1 MFHRLAEAKAR
12 RSDAKG
18 IQMRSL
24 PRRIVVGVVVTA
36 FVFVAGGA
44 TTAAAVKAKSTQTEA
59 TWVSFDAEKKTVK
72 VKVKKPGKGAKPPKH
87 LKLKKGKE
95 AEFNVIPTGSILKR
109 TSVAINGKKGDLTDI
124 PAGKTVNIYW
134 VPDPNDE
141 KARFARKIDLF
152 KTAEEQGVDA
162 D

>member
-1 MFHRLAEAKAR
+1 
-12 RSDAKG
+12 
-18 IQMRSL
+18 MRSL
-24 PRRIVVGVVVTA
+24 ARQIVVGVVVTA
-36 FVFVAGGA
+36 FMLLAGGA
-44 TTAAAVKAKSTQTEA
+44 TTAAAAKSKSTQTEA
-59 TWVSFDAEKKTVK
+59 IWISFDAENNTVK
-72 VKVKKPGKGAKPPKH
+72 VKVRKPGVGAKPPKH

-109 TSVAINGKKGDLTDI
+109 TSVAINGKRGALTDI

-134 VPDPNDE
+134 VPDPEDE

-152 KTAEEQGVDA
+152 KTAEELGEDA